1 MGIQYRIVKRANN
14 MARKKDEQ
22 YIMQAVH
29 TGIVDQEQLA
39 FEVSNQCTVHP
50 ADVEAVISALSLQM
64 KFHLGEGKVVV
75 LDKLG
80 RFKLGFQGTAQPDPS
95 LLRKKDIKKF
105 YINFQPALRIK
116 KWLKGGVTVFKEP
129 KKKK

>member
-14 MARKKDEQ
+14 MARKNDEQ

-39 FEVSNQCTVHP
+39 NEVSSQCTVHP
-50 ADVEAVISALSLQM
+50 ADVEAVITAMSLQM

-80 RFKLGFQGTAQPDPS
+80 RFKLGFQGVAQPNPNA
-95 LLRKKDIKKF
+95 LQEKDIKKF
-105 YINFQPALRIK
+105 YINFQPALSIK
-116 KWLKGGVTVFKEP
+116 KWLKAGINVFKEP
-129 KKKK
+129 